1 MLARLQYAHD
11 MRVILYPY
19 VLLATRNV
27 DPLVITVIFI
37 SAVIVMVAVV
47 VYNLVPTHTYFFY
60 PFSPDRHTE

>member
-1 MLARLQYAHD
+1 MLARLQYARD
-11 MRVILYPY
+11 MRAILHPY

-47 VYNLVPTHTYFFY
+47 VYNLVPTHTYFF
-60 PFSPDRHTE
+60 